1 MANKGSVGS
10 EAQPACIDKQEFQV
24 PALKEKWVITIGIR
38 LFGVLLDIQVS
49 KNVSEI
55 MLTLKART

>member
-1 MANKGSVGS
+1 MANNDSVGPKPS
-10 EAQPACIDKQEFQV
+10 PRASTRFRL
-24 PALKEKWVITIGIR
+24 ALKEKWEITIGTR
-38 LFGVLLDIQVS
+38 LLGVLLDIQVS